1 MVDKKAI
8 QLKDFFLYFSL
19 TIVIILLLYTYA
31 SKYAEKN
38 LYKPPQGNA
47 LNVSPLTGE
56 EINSVL
62 KGYEAYM
69 VSYSKG
75 VSIKD
80 LSGELQGDII
90 FELYDKE
97 KNELTYKGLY
107 YNTSP
112 LTIPGIEK
120 INTIA
125 IDNLPPFSFRDSS
138 EGLPIYYK
146 GAGELVYIEYSK
158 TASTTFMYQNG
169 YYKYS
174 SSLQND
180 DTPVVSNLIIQLID
194 EDYSKTKGNAIIIS
208 GGKACSG
215 TWESVNNTTIIKD
228 YTGAPMTL
236 MEGKS
241 WWMTVVEGSSIL
253 IE

>member
-1 MVDKKAI
+1 MVDKKALH
-8 QLKDFFLYFSL
+8 LKDFFLYFSL
-19 TIVIILLLYTYA
+19 TIVIILILYNYV
-31 SKYAEKN
+31 SKYAEKD

-56 EINSVL
+56 EINTVL
-62 KGYEAYM
+62 QGDEAYL

-80 LSGELQGDII
+80 LSGELQGDIT
-90 FELYDKE
+90 FELFDKE
-97 KNELTYKGLY
+97 KNQCTYKGLY

-112 LTIPGIEK
+112 LTIVGIDK

-125 IDNLPPFSFRDSS
+125 INNLPPFSFRDSS
-138 EGLPIYYK
+138 DSLPNYYK
-146 GAGELVYIEYSK
+146 DTGNLVYIEYSK
-158 TASTTFMYQNG
+158 TASTTFMYQDG

-174 SSLQND
+174 SSLENR
-180 DTPVVSNLIIQLID
+180 DTPVVSNLVIQLVD
-194 EDYSKTKGNAIIIS
+194 KDYSKTKGNAIIIS